1 MRNAVFMVIDGSS
14 LLHRAF
20 YALPPMSTSQ
30 GVHTNAVY
38 GFLTMLERLRRDYK
52 PDFLAVCLDKS
63 RITFRT
69 QRYEAYKA
77 QRGATPEELRPQFGL
92 LKEVLAAWGI
102 PLFEEGGYE
111 ADDLIGALV
120 CLAKEQGIYSLI
132 VTGDRDAWQLIS
144 PGVEVLFTRK
154 GISELER
161 YDEEA
166 LKEKIGLTPRQVIDW
181 KGLMGDAS
189 DNIPGVPGV
198 GEKTAFKLLE
208 QFGDMDSLYERL
220 DEVKGKLKEKLAT
233 HREQA
238 FLSKEL
244 ATIKCDIPLNPD
256 WEACRA
262 ASPDFAALR
271 GLYKDLE
278 FRSLLRHLPGDEA
291 DGGAEGGSLFAR
303 LDGKAGSA
311 VDPVSAAGTAGG
323 DAGRFSA
330 AEGDKPGDGQAVRPA
345 QSVQVDVEAPLAV
358 EYTAVEDETTIG
370 AMLTELMQI
379 GAEPG
384 CRTAVL
390 AAWEGS
396 PRTGELKQLVL
407 AAGKDALPALPR
419 VWVIDR
425 PGAIFAATR
434 PFWTSKDHRKLFFDV
449 KSLWL
454 LARREETVIEG
465 IDGDGLIGAY
475 LLDPLANSY
484 SLARTAHDWIGW
496 KVDADAGRSVLP
508 PEEAARSAAALFHMT
523 PAMEARLGEEG
534 LSSLYRDVELPL
546 APLLGAMEWA
556 GVKVNPSVLQEMA
569 GELGADIHRLQA
581 DIYDLAGET
590 FNINSTQQFGKI
602 LFEKLGLPVIKKTK
616 TGYSTD
622 VEVLEEL
629 ADRHPIVPK
638 VLEYRQLM
646 KLKSTYVEG
655 LLPLIDGEDRR
666 IHTSFNQAVT
676 ATGRLSSTEP
686 NLQNIPVR
694 LEQGRRIRK
703 AFTAPGDD
711 WTLLAADY
719 SQIELRIL
727 AHLSGDPS
735 FKDAFAKNQDI
746 HTRTASEVFGVPME
760 NVTREMRRRAKAV
773 NFGIVY
779 GISDFGLSRDL
790 GVLRA
795 EARQYIDGYFD
806 RYSGVKGYIDEII
819 AEARRQGYVTTLLGR
834 RRRLPDLFVK
844 NKIRQN
850 FGERAAMNTPI
861 QGTAAD
867 IIKAAM
873 VRIPGLLAAR
883 GFKTRMLLQV
893 HDELIFEAP
902 MEELSEAAAL
912 IRDTMEQTIRL
923 DVPLT
928 VDVKTGPNWYEMK
941 PYQ

>member
-20 YALPPMSTSQ
+20 YALPLMSTSQ

-38 GFLTMLERLRRDYK
+38 GFLTMLERLRREYQ

-63 RITFRT
+63 RITHRT

-92 LKEVLAAWGI
+92 LKEVLAAWRI
-102 PLFEEGGYE
+102 PLFEEEGYE

-120 CLAKEQGIYSLI
+120 CLAKKQGIDSLI

-166 LKEKIGLTPRQVIDW
+166 LKAKIGLTPRQVVDW
-181 KGLMGDAS
+181 KGLMGDPS

-198 GEKTAFKLLE
+198 GEKRAFKLLE

-238 FLSKEL
+238 FLSREL
-244 ATIKCDIPLNPD
+244 ATIQCNIPLEPD

-262 ASPDFAALR
+262 ASPDFPALR
-271 GLYKDLE
+271 RLYKKLE
-278 FRSLLRHLPGDEA
+278 FRSLLRHLPGDEG
-291 DGGAEGGSLFAR
+291 DDEAEGGSLFAR
-303 LDGKAGSA
+303 QDEQAVSA
-311 VDPVSAAGTAGG
+311 VDPMGADGTAGG
-323 DAGRFSA
+323 GVRCSA
-330 AEGDKPGDGQAVRPA
+330 AEGDKPGDGQAVRPDQA
-345 QSVQVDVEAPLAV
+345 VRIDVEAPLTV
-358 EYTAVEDETTIG
+358 EYTAVEDGNAIG

-396 PRTGELKQLVL
+396 PRTGKLKQIVL
-407 AAGKDALPALPR
+407 AAGRDALLR
-419 VWVIDR
+419 LWVIDR
-425 PGAIFAATR
+425 PGAFFAATK
-434 PFWTSKDHRKLFFDV
+434 PFWASKDHRKLFFDA

-454 LARREETVIEG
+454 LARREDTVIEG
-465 IDGDGLIGAY
+465 IDGDGLLGAY
-475 LLDPLANSY
+475 LLDPLANRY
-484 SLARTAHDWIGW
+484 SLARSAHDWIGW
-496 KVDADAGRSVLP
+496 KVDTEAGRSVLP
-508 PEEAARSAAALFHMT
+508 PEEGARAAAALFHMT
-523 PAMEARLGEEG
+523 PVMEARLGEEG
-534 LSSLYRDVELPL
+534 LCALYRDVELPL
-546 APLLGAMEWA
+546 APILGAMEWT
-556 GVKVNPSVLQEMA
+556 GIKVNPAVLQEMA
-569 GELGADIHRLQA
+569 GELGADIRRLQA
-581 DIYDLAGET
+581 DIYDLAGES

-602 LFEKLGLPVIKKTK
+602 LFEKLGLPVIKRTK

-655 LLPLIDGEDRR
+655 LLPLIDGEDGR

-760 NVTREMRRRAKAV
+760 NVTSEMRRRAKAV

-873 VRIPGLLAAR
+873 VRIPGLLAAK
-883 GFKTRMLLQV
+883 GLKTRMLLQV

-902 MEELSEAAAL
+902 KEELSEAAAL
-912 IRDTMEQTIRL
+912 IRETMEQTIRL

-941 PYQ
+941 PYL

>member
-1 MRNAVFMVIDGSS
+1 MVIDGSS

-20 YALPPMSTSQ
+20 YALPPMSSSQ
-30 GVHTNAVY
+30 GVPTNAVY
-38 GFLTMLERLRRDYK
+38 GFLTMLERLRRDYQ
-52 PDFLAVCLDKS
+52 PDHLAVCLDKS
-63 RITFRT
+63 RVTFRT

-77 QRGATPEELRPQFGL
+77 QRGATPDELRPQFGL

-102 PLFEEGGYE
+102 PVFEEAGFE

-120 CLAKEQGIYSLI
+120 CQAREQGIYSLI

-154 GISELER
+154 GISEIER

-233 HREQA
+233 HRELA

-244 ATIKCDIPLNPD
+244 ATIKCDIPLTPD

-262 ASPDFAALR
+262 AAPDYPALR
-271 GLYKDLE
+271 QLYKDLE
-278 FRSLLRHLPGDEA
+278 FRSLLRHLPEGEGD
-291 DGGAEGGSLFAR
+291 GAESGSLFA
-303 LDGKAGSA
+303 GTEEKAG
-311 VDPVSAAGTAGG
+311 AGG
-323 DAGRFSA
+323 LP
-330 AEGDKPGDGQAVRPA
+330 AEPGAQQEGKTGETAVN
-345 QSVQVDVEAPLAV
+345 VEVEAPLTV
-358 EYTAVEDETTIG
+358 DFTLVDDEATTG
-370 AMLTELMQI
+370 QMLTELMQL

-390 AAWEGS
+390 AAWDGS
-396 PRTGELKQLVL
+396 PRTGELKQLII
-407 AAGKDALPALPR
+407 AAGKDALPILPR
-419 VWVIDR
+419 VWVIDQ

-434 PFWTSKDHRKLFFDV
+434 PFWISKDHRKLFFDA

-454 LARREETVIEG
+454 LARREDTLIEG

-484 SLARTAHDWIGW
+484 NLARSAHDLIGW
-496 KVDADAGRSVLP
+496 KIDADAGRNALA
-508 PEEAARSAAALFHMT
+508 PEEGARAAAALFHMM
-523 PAMEARLGEEG
+523 PALEARLGEEG
-534 LSSLYRDVELPL
+534 LSALYRDVELPL
-546 APLLGAMEWA
+546 APILGAMEWA
-556 GVKVNPSVLQEMA
+556 GVKVNPAVLQEMA
-569 GELGADIHRLQA
+569 GELGAEIHRLQA
-581 DIYDLAGET
+581 HIYDLAGET

-655 LLPLIDGEDRR
+655 LLPLIDGDGGR

-703 AFTAPGDD
+703 AFVAPSDG

-795 EARQYIDGYFD
+795 EARQYIDGYFE
-806 RYSGVKGYIDEII
+806 RYNGVKGYIDEII

-873 VRIPGLLAAR
+873 VRIPDLLVKQGLR
-883 GFKTRMLLQV
+883 TRMLLQV
-893 HDELIFEAP
+893 HDELIFETPLA
-902 MEELSEAAAL
+902 ELAEAAAL
-912 IRDTMEQTIRL
+912 IQETMEQTIRL

-941 PYQ
+941 PYSAG